1 MANRG
6 SLAREALSVLI
17 VALTA
22 MGSLVGALM
31 LFASPARAQPCDQTG
46 SVITGNWVI
55 TTPQVCPD
63 IVYTVDGTIS
73 VNAGGSLTLTNGGL
87 KFTQDTT
94 HIYSL
99 TVNAGGPLILDHSI
113 VTTEPRSLDAYV
125 KLAFSVNGGRV
136 RARDGGPRPLPGA
149 VAASGCPP
157 P

>member
-6 SLAREALSVLI
+6 SLARKGLSVLI

-31 LFASPARAQPCDQTG
+31 LFASTARAQPCDQTG

-73 VNAGGSLTLTNGGL
+73 VNAGGSLTLTDGGL
-87 KFTQDTT
+87 RFIQDTT

-99 TVNAGGPLILDHSI
+99 AVNAGGTLILDNSI
-113 VTTEPRSLDAYV
+113 VTTEPRSPDADV
-125 KLAFSVNGGRV
+125 KLAFSANGGAVRV
-136 RARDGGPRPLPGA
+136 RDGAPLPFPGPVGPA
-149 VAASGCPP
+149 G
-157 P
+157 